1 MFAKQGLTVFVCL
14 TERSVL
20 TQVTI
25 DDKIIETLSS
35 NWTTSENKTIHTPPP
50 PIHLRTE
57 CWLFPTGSK
66 QQHNIAWK
74 EWGRESIIFPFQQNI
89 RNGEVSQL
97 ILFLIV
103 GSLMAVYSFSKLGWL
118 CKLTWPVSSENRSV
132 RGRETYFWFMDN
144 LMLPS
149 FKLSESAAKEDEIC
163 YDNRYNTLYI
173 ELNLKMQITAFPM
186 KLQNSFSLL
195 AGQLVRFQVLNSLG
209 GGLFWLYF
217 PLVFYNV

>member
-1 MFAKQGLTVFVCL
+1 MKSWSPSTKAYMKNVSLSGRPKAKVSRLRPPGALRAQPWG
-14 TERSVL
+14 RSVGCFL
-20 TQVTI
+20 QIANSST
-25 DDKIIETLSS
+25 TL
-35 NWTTSENKTIHTPPP
+35 H
-50 PIHLRTE
+50 
-57 CWLFPTGSK
+57 
-66 QQHNIAWK
+66 
-74 EWGRESIIFPFQQNI
+74 GRGGGEKASFSPFQQNI
-89 RNGEVSQL
+89 RNGDVSQL

-103 GSLMAVYSFSKLGWL
+103 ESLKAVYSFSKLGWL

-132 RGRETYFWFMDN
+132 RGRETYFWFIDN

-173 ELNLKMQITAFPM
+173 ELNLKMQTTAFPM

-195 AGQLVRFQVLNSLG
+195 AGQLVRFQVLNRLG

-217 PLVFYNV
+217 PLVFYNI

>member
-1 MFAKQGLTVFVCL
+1 MKSWSPSTKAYMKNVSLSGRPKAKVSRLRPPGALRAQPWG
-14 TERSVL
+14 RSVSCFL
-20 TQVTI
+20 QIANSST
-25 DDKIIETLSS
+25 TL
-35 NWTTSENKTIHTPPP
+35 H
-50 PIHLRTE
+50 
-57 CWLFPTGSK
+57 
-66 QQHNIAWK
+66 
-74 EWGRESIIFPFQQNI
+74 GRGGGEKASFSPFQQNI
-89 RNGEVSQL
+89 RNGDVSQL

-103 GSLMAVYSFSKLGWL
+103 ESLKAVYSFSKLGWL

-132 RGRETYFWFMDN
+132 RGRETYFWFIDN

-173 ELNLKMQITAFPM
+173 ELNLKMQTTAFPM

-217 PLVFYNV
+217 PLVFYNI

>member
-1 MFAKQGLTVFVCL
+1 MKSWSPSTKAYMKNVSLSGRPKAKVSRLRPPGALRAQPWG
-14 TERSVL
+14 RSVGCFL
-20 TQVTI
+20 QIANSST
-25 DDKIIETLSS
+25 TL
-35 NWTTSENKTIHTPPP
+35 H
-50 PIHLRTE
+50 
-57 CWLFPTGSK
+57 
-66 QQHNIAWK
+66 
-74 EWGRESIIFPFQQNI
+74 GRGGGEKASFSPFQQNI
-89 RNGEVSQL
+89 RNGDVSQL

-103 GSLMAVYSFSKLGWL
+103 ESLKAVYSFSKLGWL

-132 RGRETYFWFMDN
+132 RRRETYFWFIDN

-173 ELNLKMQITAFPM
+173 ELNLKMQTTAFPM

-217 PLVFYNV
+217 PLVFYNI

>member
-1 MFAKQGLTVFVCL
+1 MKSWSPSTKAYMKNASLSGRPKAKVSRLRPPGALRAQPW
-14 TERSVL
+14 ERSVGCFL
-20 TQVTI
+20 QIANSST
-25 DDKIIETLSS
+25 TL
-35 NWTTSENKTIHTPPP
+35 H
-50 PIHLRTE
+50 
-57 CWLFPTGSK
+57 
-66 QQHNIAWK
+66 
-74 EWGRESIIFPFQQNI
+74 GRGGGEKASFSPFQQNI
-89 RNGEVSQL
+89 RNGDVSQL

-103 GSLMAVYSFSKLGWL
+103 ESLKAVYSFSKLGWL

-132 RGRETYFWFMDN
+132 RGRETYFWFIDN

-173 ELNLKMQITAFPM
+173 ELNLKMQTTAFPM

-217 PLVFYNV
+217 PLVFYNI

>member
-1 MFAKQGLTVFVCL
+1 MKSWSPSTKAYMKNASLSGRPKAKVSRLRPPGALRAQPWG
-14 TERSVL
+14 RSVGCFL
-20 TQVTI
+20 QITNSST
-25 DDKIIETLSS
+25 TL
-35 NWTTSENKTIHTPPP
+35 H
-50 PIHLRTE
+50 
-57 CWLFPTGSK
+57 
-66 QQHNIAWK
+66 
-74 EWGRESIIFPFQQNI
+74 GRGGGEKASFSPFQQNI
-89 RNGEVSQL
+89 RNGDVSQL

-103 GSLMAVYSFSKLGWL
+103 ESLKAVYSFSKLGWL

-132 RGRETYFWFMDN
+132 RGRETYFWFIDN

-173 ELNLKMQITAFPM
+173 ELNLKMQTTAFPM

-217 PLVFYNV
+217 PLVFYNI

>member
-1 MFAKQGLTVFVCL
+1 MKSWSPSTKAYMKNASLSGRPKAKVSRLRPPGALRAQPWG
-14 TERSVL
+14 RSVGCFL
-20 TQVTI
+20 QIANSST
-25 DDKIIETLSS
+25 TL
-35 NWTTSENKTIHTPPP
+35 H
-50 PIHLRTE
+50 
-57 CWLFPTGSK
+57 
-66 QQHNIAWK
+66 
-74 EWGRESIIFPFQQNI
+74 GRGGGEKASFSPFQQNI
-89 RNGEVSQL
+89 RNGDVSQL

-103 GSLMAVYSFSKLGWL
+103 ESLKAVYSFSKLGWL

-132 RGRETYFWFMDN
+132 RGRETYFWFIDN

-173 ELNLKMQITAFPM
+173 ELNLKMQTTAFPM

-217 PLVFYNV
+217 PLVFYNI

>member
-1 MFAKQGLTVFVCL
+1 MKSWSPSTKAYMKNASLSGRPKAKVSRLRPPGALRAQPWG
-14 TERSVL
+14 RSVGCFL
-20 TQVTI
+20 QIANSST
-25 DDKIIETLSS
+25 TL
-35 NWTTSENKTIHTPPP
+35 H
-50 PIHLRTE
+50 
-57 CWLFPTGSK
+57 
-66 QQHNIAWK
+66 
-74 EWGRESIIFPFQQNI
+74 GRGGGEKASFSPFQQNI
-89 RNGEVSQL
+89 RNGDLSQL

-103 GSLMAVYSFSKLGWL
+103 ESLKAVYSFSKLGWL

-132 RGRETYFWFMDN
+132 RGRETYFWFIDN

-173 ELNLKMQITAFPM
+173 ELNLKMQTTAFPM

-217 PLVFYNV
+217 PLVFYNI

>member
-1 MFAKQGLTVFVCL
+1 MKSWSPSTKAYMKNVSLSGRPKAKVSRLRPPGALRAQPWG
-14 TERSVL
+14 RSVGCFL
-20 TQVTI
+20 QIANSST
-25 DDKIIETLSS
+25 TL
-35 NWTTSENKTIHTPPP
+35 H
-50 PIHLRTE
+50 
-57 CWLFPTGSK
+57 
-66 QQHNIAWK
+66 
-74 EWGRESIIFPFQQNI
+74 GRGGGEKASFSPFQQNI
-89 RNGEVSQL
+89 RNGDVSQL

-118 CKLTWPVSSENRSV
+118 CKLTWPESSENRSV
-132 RGRETYFWFMDN
+132 RGRETYFWFIDN

-173 ELNLKMQITAFPM
+173 ELNLKMQTTAFPM

-217 PLVFYNV
+217 PLVFYNI

>member
-1 MFAKQGLTVFVCL
+1 MKSWSPSTKAYMKNVSLSGRPKAKVSRLRSPDALRAQPWG
-14 TERSVL
+14 RSVGCFL
-20 TQVTI
+20 QIANSST
-25 DDKIIETLSS
+25 TL
-35 NWTTSENKTIHTPPP
+35 H
-50 PIHLRTE
+50 
-57 CWLFPTGSK
+57 
-66 QQHNIAWK
+66 
-74 EWGRESIIFPFQQNI
+74 GRGGGEKASFSPFQQNI
-89 RNGEVSQL
+89 RNGDVSQL

-103 GSLMAVYSFSKLGWL
+103 ESLKAVYSFSKLGWL

-132 RGRETYFWFMDN
+132 RGRETYFWFIDN

-163 YDNRYNTLYI
+163 YDNRYNTLYV
-173 ELNLKMQITAFPM
+173 ELSLKMQTTAFPM

-217 PLVFYNV
+217 PLVFYNI

>member
-1 MFAKQGLTVFVCL
+1 MKSWSPSTKAYMKNASLSGRPKAKVSRLRPPDALRAQPWG
-14 TERSVL
+14 RSVGCFL
-20 TQVTI
+20 QIANSST
-25 DDKIIETLSS
+25 TL
-35 NWTTSENKTIHTPPP
+35 H
-50 PIHLRTE
+50 
-57 CWLFPTGSK
+57 
-66 QQHNIAWK
+66 
-74 EWGRESIIFPFQQNI
+74 GRGGGEKASFSPFQQNI
-89 RNGEVSQL
+89 RNGDVSQL

-103 GSLMAVYSFSKLGWL
+103 ESLKAVYSFSKLGWL

-132 RGRETYFWFMDN
+132 RGRETYFWFIDN

-173 ELNLKMQITAFPM
+173 ELNLKMQTTAFPM

-217 PLVFYNV
+217 PLVFYNI